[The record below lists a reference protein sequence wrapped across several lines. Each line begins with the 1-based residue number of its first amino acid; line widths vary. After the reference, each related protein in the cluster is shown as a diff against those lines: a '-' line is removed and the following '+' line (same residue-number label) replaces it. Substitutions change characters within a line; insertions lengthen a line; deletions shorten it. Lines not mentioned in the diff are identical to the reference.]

1 MDGQISIFDGF
12 IKNTED
18 KNTLEIVKCKFMDSE
33 FTDAIELFSGYKYLY
48 AVTFSYGLS
57 FIDKIAEMFERIE
70 IIIGA
75 EFIPKYDLKEVMAF
89 QTRSLET
96 IRRHTNL
103 INRVKKEEISFR
115 LAHEMLVHSKIYILM
130 NDDGTSRV
138 ITGSVN
144 FSGKSFSGDQRECI
158 QVFDNDS
165 AALDFYM
172 NEYELI
178 RDFSTDD
185 VVVDS
190 LYINKSEDENIEHIP
205 VVREVMAKEA
215 GIIVDNDLVD
225 KEAIEFITDV
235 TSLSKK
241 YEKVMPKLD
250 KEGSKI
256 FIKPVKVR
264 ELVKNYKKAQAE
276 EKEKRKEYPLFLID
290 YDNSSFNLNG
300 KPISIIENEE
310 KIRADLQ
317 GLNDFY
323 AGYEGFI
330 GDSANIK
337 DAQYV
342 YFKFMN
348 YMFLAPFISKL
359 RFTAAKLDYSLT
371 LFPLYAVITGP
382 KSAGK
387 SEFVDTIQ
395 HIMYG
400 KRLGSYHPEA
410 WTKTRINGL
419 LHEAAGVPL
428 HVEDIDRDRFNAN
441 CGEIVKYDRNLID
454 DRCYNHPVIV
464 MTSNNIEVIKP
475 EYAKRIYMSTVNL
488 TQDNVSAAYKKKK
501 VAEIRKRMGTAF
513 YHEYLR
519 RIMPEFL
526 NMIDKMENY
535 DPTGGEEWQPDIFAL
550 SSKIILEIY
559 SEYMDEVPDYIRIVT
574 YEDYFGYTNN
584 VVNEIR
590 EKIIF
595 EWQHNKRAF
604 VVNKKTKTVEYIA
617 GERSFEADK
626 ICNALPEFLQ
636 AKKSGTK
643 VVMKLKEAEEF
654 FGIKFKGRLF

>member
-1 MDGQISIFDGF
+1 MDGQISFF
-12 IKNTED
+12 EQEVEKREN
-18 KNTLEIVKCKFMDSE
+18 KNTLEIVKCRFMESVT
-33 FTDAIELFSGYKYLY
+33 TDDINLFLGYKYLY
-48 AVTFSYGLS
+48 TVTFSYGLG
-57 FIDKIAEMFERIE
+57 FIDKISKMFEHME

-75 EFIPKYDLKEVMAF
+75 EFIPKYDLKEIMAF
-89 QTRSLET
+89 QTKSLQD
-96 IRRHTNL
+96 IRRHSDL
-103 INRVKKEEISFR
+103 VDRVKKEEVSFR
-115 LAHEMLVHSKIYILM
+115 IAHEMLVHSKIYILL

-138 ITGSVN
+138 IIGSVN

-185 VVVDS
+185 VVIES
-190 LYINKSEDENIEHIP
+190 LYVKKSEDEDIEKVP
-205 VVREVMAKEA
+205 VVREVLAKEA
-215 GIIVDNDLVD
+215 GIIVDNDVID
-225 KEAIEFITDV
+225 REAVEFITDV
-235 TSLSKK
+235 SNLSKQ
-241 YEKVMPKLD
+241 YEKIMPKLD
-250 KEGSKI
+250 KEGTKI
-256 FIKPVKVR
+256 LIKPKKVR
-264 ELVKNYKKAQAE
+264 ELVRNYKKDQVE
-276 EKEKRKEYPLFLID
+276 KKEKRKEYPQFIID
-290 YDNSSFNLNG
+290 YDNDVFT
-300 KPISIIENEE
+300 
-310 KIRADLQ
+310 
-317 GLNDFY
+317 LNDKKILLEHNEDRLKSDLLGVKDFY
-323 AGYEGFI
+323 SGYEGFI
-330 GDSANIK
+330 GEATDIR

-348 YMFLAPFISKL
+348 YMFLSPFISKL
-359 RFTAAKLDYSLT
+359 RFVASKYDYSLT

-387 SEFVDTIQ
+387 SEFVETMQ
-395 HIMYG
+395 HLMFG
-400 KRLGSYHPEA
+400 KKLGNYHPEA

-428 HVEDIDRDRFNAN
+428 HVEDIDRDRFNSN
-441 CGEIVKYDRNLID
+441 CGEIVKYDQHLITD
-454 DRCYNHPVIV
+454 MCYNHPVIV

-475 EYAKRIYMSTVNL
+475 EFAKRIYMSTVNL

-501 VAEIRKRMGTAF
+501 VAEIRKRMGTSF
-513 YHEYLR
+513 YAEYLSR
-519 RIMPEFL
+519 MMPRMHQLIE
-526 NMIDKMENY
+526 KMQDY
-535 DPTGGEEWQPDIFAL
+535 DPSKGEEWQPDIFAI
-550 SSKIILEIY
+550 SSQVIFEIF
-559 SEYMDEVPDYIRIVT
+559 SEYMDEVPSYVREVT

-595 EWQHNKRAF
+595 EWQHNRKAF

-654 FGIKFKGRLF
+654 FGLKFKARLF